1 VFSPANPVVC
11 KFLAYEPLYIKEFAM
26 STTRK
31 RVLTPN

>member
-1 VFSPANPVVC
+1 
-11 KFLAYEPLYIKEFAM
+11 M